1 MTKIRWLFTMAW
13 RDSRKN
19 RPRLFLFISSII
31 FGIAALVA
39 IYSFGY
45 DLRRSIDDQAATLV
59 GADLSISTNKPVDKK
74 TKPFLD
80 SLGSTRSEEHSF
92 VSMVLFPKNKGTRLV
107 QVRALQGGFPYYG
120 ELETTP
126 ASAGLG
132 FRSGRN
138 ALVDNTLM
146 LQFNAAV
153 GDSVKLGEVTFYIAG
168 ILNKAPGQTGM
179 QSSVAP
185 VVFIPLQ
192 YMEETGLAKTGSR
205 IEYTYYY
212 KYAEGTDV
220 TKMVDKL
227 KPRLE
232 NEDLNYETV
241 ESRKENTGRFFNDL
255 TRFLALVGFIAL
267 LLGCVGVASAINV
280 YVREKISSVAIMRC
294 LGATATDAFLI
305 YLIQIVGIGLIG
317 SVIGAALGSF
327 IQNVLPLVLK
337 DFLPLT
343 INTVISWRA
352 IGQGVVLGV
361 VISFLF
367 ALLPL
372 ISIRKISP
380 LFTFR
385 LSFENVNFAGDPLR
399 WLVYALIVVFIVAFA
414 YLQLDSVLG
423 SVFFTLGIFVA
434 FLILTLVAKLLMYT
448 MRIIVRSSWGY
459 LVRQAFANLY
469 RPNNQTIILIVSIG
483 LSTMFICTLFIVK
496 DILTKQLV
504 ISGSSSQSNMVL
516 FDIQTKQETAVAAL
530 TRQQG
535 LPVMQEVPI
544 IGGRIEEVNGK
555 TAEQAKK
562 DTTPP
567 RPGERGRRG
576 FGGELRLTYR
586 DSLVSSEK
594 IVAGKWIGVVDS
606 GSNAPVPISI
616 EDRYANNLGVKLGD
630 HITFNVQGTNIATV
644 IASLRSVEWNR
655 VQTNFRV
662 IFPKGVLEQAPQFH
676 VLLTRVP
683 STAAS
688 VKFQQAVVQ
697 QFPNIS
703 IIDLG
708 LVLSVLDGLLDKIS
722 YVINFMSAFS
732 IVTGIIVLIAS
743 VRISKYQ
750 RIQESV
756 LLRTL
761 GATRRQI
768 LTINA
773 LEYFFLGMLSAL
785 TGILIAVA
793 AGWCLSTYSF
803 KLPFIIHLAAPGI
816 LLASITSLT
825 VIIGLLNSR
834 GILNRPPLEVLRR
847 DV

>member
-1 MTKIRWLFTMAW
+1 MAW

-19 RPRLFLFISSII
+19 RPRLMLFISSIV

-59 GADLSISTNKPVDKK
+59 GADLAISTNKPVGQNAM
-74 TKPFLD
+74 PFLD
-80 SLGSTRSEEHSF
+80 SLGGTRSQELSF
-92 VSMVLFPKNKGTRLV
+92 VSMVLFPKNNGTRLV
-107 QVRALQGGFPYYG
+107 QVRALHGGFPYYG

-126 ASAGLG
+126 AAAGRGFLG
-132 FRSGRN
+132 GRN
-138 ALVDNTLM
+138 ALVDNTLL
-146 LQFNAAV
+146 LQFGATV
-153 GDSVKLGEVTFYIAG
+153 GDSVKLGQVTFKIAG
-168 ILNKAPGQTGM
+168 ILNKAPGQTGVA
-179 QSSVAP
+179 SSVAP

-192 YMEETGLAKTGSR
+192 YMEQTGLAKKGSR
-205 IEYTYYY
+205 IEYSFYY
-212 KYAEGTDV
+212 KYAAGTDI

-232 NEDLNYETV
+232 KEDFNYETV
-241 ESRKENTGRFFNDL
+241 ETRKENTGRFFNDL

-280 YVREKISSVAIMRC
+280 YVREKISSIAIMRC
-294 LGATATDAFLI
+294 LGATALDAFVI
-305 YLIQIVGIGLIG
+305 YLIQIVGIGFIG
-317 SVIGAALGSF
+317 SVLGAALGSF
-327 IQNVLPLVLK
+327 IQNVLPFVLK

-343 INTVISWRA
+343 INTVISWPA
-352 IGQGVVLGV
+352 IGQGVLIGV

-385 LSFENVNFAGDPLR
+385 LSFENVNFAADPLR
-399 WLVYALIVVFIVAFA
+399 WLVYSLIVFFIITFA
-414 YLQLDSVLG
+414 YLQLGSILG
-423 SVFFTLGIFVA
+423 SLFFTVGIFVA
-434 FLILTLVAKLLMYT
+434 FLVLTLVAKLLMYT
-448 MRIIVRSSWGY
+448 MRVVVRSTWGY

-483 LSTMFICTLFIVK
+483 LSTMFICTLFIIK
-496 DILTKQLV
+496 DILTEQLV
-504 ISGSSSQSNMVL
+504 VSGSSTQSNMVL
-516 FDIQTKQETAVAAL
+516 FDIQTQQQNGVAQL

-535 LPVMQEVPI
+535 LPVMQQVPI
-544 IGGRIEEVNGK
+544 ISARIEEINGK

-562 DTTPP
+562 DTLPQ

-594 IVAGKWIGVVDS
+594 VVEGKWVGSVDPAS
-606 GSNAPVPISI
+606 TAPIPISI

-630 HITFNVQGTNIATV
+630 HIKFNVQGTNMATV
-644 IASLRSVEWNR
+644 VTSIRSVEWNR

-688 VKFQQAVVQ
+688 VKFQQAVVR

-708 LVLSVLDGLLDKIS
+708 LVLSVLDSLLDKIS

-773 LEYFFLGMLSAL
+773 LEYFFLGLLSAL
-785 TGILIAVA
+785 TGLLIAVA
-793 AGWCLSTYSF
+793 ASWLLATYSF
-803 KLPFIIHLAAPGI
+803 KLPFLAHLAAPGI
-816 LLASITSLT
+816 LLASINLLT
-825 VIIGLLNSR
+825 VVIGLLNSR

>member
-1 MTKIRWLFTMAW
+1 MAW

-19 RPRLFLFISSII
+19 RPRLVLFISSIV

-45 DLRRSIDDQAATLV
+45 DLRRSIDAQAATLV
-59 GADLSISTNKPVDKK
+59 GADLAVTSNKPVVQNAM
-74 TKPFLD
+74 PFLD
-80 SLGSTRSEEHSF
+80 SLGTTRSQELSF
-92 VSMVLFPKNKGTRLV
+92 VSMALFTKNNGTRLV

-126 ASAGLG
+126 AAAG
-132 FRSGRN
+132 RSFLAGRN
-138 ALVDNTLM
+138 ALVDNTLS

-153 GDSVKLGEVTFYIAG
+153 GDSIKLGQVTFNIAG
-168 ILNKAPGQTGM
+168 ILNKAPGQTGVA
-179 QSSVAP
+179 SSVAP

-192 YMEETGLAKTGSR
+192 YMEQTGLAKKGSR
-205 IEYTYYY
+205 IEYSFYY
-212 KYAEGTDV
+212 KYAVGTDI
-220 TKMVDKL
+220 TKMVDKI

-232 NEDLNYETV
+232 KEDFNYETV

-280 YVREKISSVAIMRC
+280 YVREKISSIAIMRC
-294 LGATATDAFLI
+294 LGATALDAFVI
-305 YLIQIVGIGLIG
+305 YLIQIVGIGFIG
-317 SVIGAALGSF
+317 SVMGAALGSF
-327 IQNVLPLVLK
+327 IQNVLPIVLK

-343 INTVISWRA
+343 INTIISWPA
-352 IGQGVVLGV
+352 IGQGVFIGV

-385 LSFENVNFAGDPLR
+385 LSFENVNFAADPLR
-399 WLVYALIVVFIVAFA
+399 WVVYGLIVFFIISFA
-414 YLQLDSVLG
+414 YLQLGSVLG
-423 SVFFTLGIFVA
+423 SLFFTLGIFLA
-434 FLILTLVAKLLMYT
+434 FLVLTVVAKLLMYT
-448 MRIIVRSSWGY
+448 MRLIVRSTWGY

-483 LSTMFICTLFIVK
+483 LSTMFIGTLFMVK
-496 DILTKQLV
+496 DILTEQLV
-504 ISGSSSQSNMVL
+504 VSGSSTQSNMVL
-516 FDIQTKQETAVAAL
+516 FDIQTQQQDAVALL

-535 LPVMQEVPI
+535 LPVMQQVPI
-544 IGGRIEEVNGK
+544 IGARIEEINGK

-562 DTTPP
+562 DTTPQ
-567 RPGERGRRG
+567 RPGERVRRG

-594 IVAGKWIGVVDS
+594 ITEGKWVGSVDPAS
-606 GSNAPVPISI
+606 TAPIPISI

-630 HITFNVQGTNIATV
+630 HIIFNVQGTNMATV
-644 IASLRSVEWNR
+644 VSSIRSVEWNR

-688 VKFQQAVVQ
+688 VKFQQAVVR

-708 LVLSVLDGLLDKIS
+708 LVLSVLDSLLDKIS
-722 YVINFMSAFS
+722 YVVNFMSAFS

-761 GATRRQI
+761 GAVRRQI

-773 LEYFFLGMLSAL
+773 LEYFFLGLLSAL
-785 TGILIAVA
+785 TGVLIAFA
-793 AGWCLSTYSF
+793 ASWLLATYSF
-803 KLPFIIHLAAPGI
+803 KLPFVVHLAAPGM
-816 LLASITSLT
+816 LVASITLLT
-825 VIIGLLNSR
+825 VAIGLLNSR

>member
-1 MTKIRWLFTMAW
+1 MAKIFWLFTMAW

-19 RPRLFLFISSII
+19 RPRLVLFISSIV

-45 DLRRSIDDQAATLV
+45 DLRRSIDAQAATLV
-59 GADLSISTNKPVDKK
+59 GADLAVTSNKPVVQNAM
-74 TKPFLD
+74 PFLD
-80 SLGSTRSEEHSF
+80 SLGTTRSQELSF
-92 VSMVLFPKNKGTRLV
+92 VSMALFTKNNGTRLV

-126 ASAGLG
+126 AAAG
-132 FRSGRN
+132 RSFLAGRN
-138 ALVDNTLM
+138 ALVDNTLS

-153 GDSVKLGEVTFYIAG
+153 GDSIKLGQVTFNIAG
-168 ILNKAPGQTGM
+168 ILNKAPGQTGVA
-179 QSSVAP
+179 SSVAP

-192 YMEETGLAKTGSR
+192 YMEQTGLAKKGSR
-205 IEYTYYY
+205 IEYSFYY
-212 KYAEGTDV
+212 KYAVGTDI
-220 TKMVDKL
+220 TKMVDKI

-232 NEDLNYETV
+232 KEDFNYETV

-280 YVREKISSVAIMRC
+280 YVREKISSIAIMRC
-294 LGATATDAFLI
+294 LGATALDAFVI
-305 YLIQIVGIGLIG
+305 YLIQIVGIGFIG
-317 SVIGAALGSF
+317 SVMGAALGSF
-327 IQNVLPLVLK
+327 IQNVLPIVLK

-343 INTVISWRA
+343 INTIISWPA
-352 IGQGVVLGV
+352 IGQGVFIGV

-385 LSFENVNFAGDPLR
+385 LSFENVNFAADPLR
-399 WLVYALIVVFIVAFA
+399 WVVYGLIVFFIISFA
-414 YLQLDSVLG
+414 YLQLGSVLG
-423 SVFFTLGIFVA
+423 SLFFTLGIFLA
-434 FLILTLVAKLLMYT
+434 FLVLTVVAKLLMYT
-448 MRIIVRSSWGY
+448 MRLIVRSTWGY

-483 LSTMFICTLFIVK
+483 LSTMFIGTLFMVK
-496 DILTKQLV
+496 DILTEQLV
-504 ISGSSSQSNMVL
+504 VSGSSTQSNMVL
-516 FDIQTKQETAVAAL
+516 FDIQTQQQDAVALL

-535 LPVMQEVPI
+535 LPVMQQVPI
-544 IGGRIEEVNGK
+544 IGARIEEINGK

-562 DTTPP
+562 DTTPQ
-567 RPGERGRRG
+567 RPGERVRRG

-594 IVAGKWIGVVDS
+594 ITEGKWVGSVDPAS
-606 GSNAPVPISI
+606 TAPIPISI

-630 HITFNVQGTNIATV
+630 HIIFNVQGTNMATV
-644 IASLRSVEWNR
+644 VSSIRSVEWNR

-688 VKFQQAVVQ
+688 VKFQQAVVR

-708 LVLSVLDGLLDKIS
+708 LVLSVLDSLLDKIS
-722 YVINFMSAFS
+722 YVVNFMSAFS

-761 GATRRQI
+761 GAVRRQI

-773 LEYFFLGMLSAL
+773 LEYFFLGLLSAL
-785 TGILIAVA
+785 TGVLIAFA
-793 AGWCLSTYSF
+793 ASWLLARYSF
-803 KLPFIIHLAAPGI
+803 KLPFVVHLAAPGM
-816 LLASITSLT
+816 LVASITVLT
-825 VIIGLLNSR
+825 VAIGLLNSR